1 MNKVSRYISLNIKP
15 YRIIRDVILVGLFA
29 FIGGGIAGY
38 RAPAAG
44 GNDFSTVISGIIG
57 TLIMMVIGLS
67 IVGAI
72 NPKNRWFHLAIVTA
86 IVCAGPCLIGGT
98 ISLFTVFSY
107 LACYVVGGLLSML
120 YPVFRNRGDVQT
132 VEPTLAGDKVDN
144 EQGGGK

>member
-1 MNKVSRYISLNIKP
+1 MNKVSRYIWLNIKP

-44 GNDFSTVISGIIG
+44 GNDFSTVISGTIG

-86 IVCAGPCLIGGT
+86 IVVAGPCLISRT
-98 ISLFTVFSY
+98 ITLFTVFSY
-107 LACYVVGGLLSML
+107 LALYVVGGLLSML
-120 YPVFRNRGDVQT
+120 YPVFRNRGDVHT

-144 EQGGGK
+144 EQGGE

>member
-1 MNKVSRYISLNIKP
+1 MNKVSRYIWLNIKP
-15 YRIIRDVILVGLFA
+15 YRIIRDVILVGLFT
-29 FIGGGIAGY
+29 FIGGGIAAC

-57 TLIMMVIGLS
+57 TLIMMAIGLS

-86 IVCAGPCLIGGT
+86 IVFARPCLISGT
-98 ISLFTVFSY
+98 ISLFTIFAY

-120 YPVFRNRGDVQT
+120 YPVFRNRGDVHT
-132 VEPTLAGDKVDN
+132 AEPTLAGNKVDN
-144 EQGGGK
+144 EQDN

>member
-29 FIGGGIAGY
+29 FMGGGIVGH

-44 GNDFSTVISGIIG
+44 GNNFGTVLSGIFG
-57 TLIMMVIGLS
+57 TLFMMTIGLS

-86 IVCAGPCLIGGT
+86 IVCVGPCLISRSIT
-98 ISLFTVFSY
+98 LFTVFSC
-107 LACYVVGGLLSML
+107 LALYGVGGLLSML

-132 VEPTLAGDKVDN
+132 VEPTPAGDKVDN
-144 EQGGGK
+144 EQGGE